1 MTDTNERG
9 NIPSIRLWDLLL
21 IPLQGEISDAQ
32 VERLTSQVLEHLHAS
47 DTAGL
52 IIDVTGLWLMDS
64 HLCSALSRLASASA
78 LMGAKTVL
86 CGLSPEIAVTL
97 QAMGL
102 QLGEVLT
109 VPSLEEAL
117 VRLGVGPTDGRE
129 GAYDVSEGLDIE
141 ALTGLLAQDE
151 GRTAKRGSSE

>member
-1 MTDTNERG
+1 MTNSTERG

-32 VERLTSQVLEHLHAS
+32 VERLTTQVLGQLHAT

-97 QAMGL
+97 QSMGL
-102 QLGEVLT
+102 TLGEVLT

-117 VRLGVGPTDGRE
+117 VHLGVGPSDDRAH
-129 GAYDVSEGLDIE
+129 AYDATEGLDLD
-141 ALTGLLAQDE
+141 ALQGLL
-151 GRTAKRGSSE
+151 TADDSKGTQRPS